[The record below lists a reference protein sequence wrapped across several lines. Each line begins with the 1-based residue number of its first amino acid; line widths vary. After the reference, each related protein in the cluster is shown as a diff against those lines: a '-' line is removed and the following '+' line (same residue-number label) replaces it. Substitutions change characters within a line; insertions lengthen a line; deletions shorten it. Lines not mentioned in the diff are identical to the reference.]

1 MASLR
6 RVAAVVAA
14 LTLPLGTASC
24 TLDPYG
30 TASSSAGATE
40 GSGASATASGPT
52 TSPTSTASPV
62 SETTAPVET
71 TSPGATAGPTE
82 QPDDGTPGEATFPGS
97 VERATGEGTG
107 DEVGT
112 LVDLRLGAHG
122 TFDRVVLQLDGPD
135 IPGWDVEYVDSPIG
149 DPSGSVVEVSGD
161 AVIQV
166 LLHPVAYPEDGRD
179 PYDGPPTVRI
189 SGTDSVDEVVLSSI
203 FEGQLQAF
211 IGVHGGRQSFRVYG
225 MSDPSRVVIEV
236 ENPTG

>member
-14 LTLPLGTASC
+14 LMLPLGTAAC

-30 TASSSAGATE
+30 TASSSPGSSSPGSST
-40 GSGASATASGPT
+40 GSGGSSDG
-52 TSPTSTASPV
+52 PTSTASPV
-62 SETTAPVET
+62 SETTAPVQT
-71 TSPGATAGPTE
+71 PGTDATPTSG
-82 QPDDGTPGEATFPGS
+82 PDDVTPGDGTFPSGG
-97 VERATGEGTG
+97 ERESGDGTG

-112 LVDLRLGAHG
+112 LVDMRLGAHG

-135 IPGWDVEYVDSPIG
+135 IPGWDVQYVDTPIG
-149 DPSGSVVEVSGD
+149 DPSGTVVDVSGD
-161 AVIQV
+161 AVLQV
-166 LLHPVAYPEDGRD
+166 LLHPVAYPEDGHD

-211 IGVHGGRQSFRVYG
+211 VGVHGGRQSFRVYG

-236 ENPTG
+236 QNPAG